1 MEFSK
6 ELIEKAKQ
14 AKTAEELLAM
24 AKEEN
29 IELTEEEA
37 AKYFAKLNASGELSD
52 EELDNVSGG
61 GLCSP
66 DPFIYE
72 VGDYVHF
79 NPDTWFRYNG
89 YILKRYVKDK
99 INYYTIL
106 QDKDTIGPPQRGT
119 VEWEIPEHC
128 IWYKN

>member
-6 ELIEKAKQ
+6 ELLEKAKQ

-29 IELTEEEA
+29 IELSAEEA
-37 AKYFAKLNASGELSD
+37 EKAFARLNASGELSD
-52 EELDNVSGG
+52 EELDNVAGG

-66 DPFIYE
+66 DPFRYE

-79 NPDTWFRYNG
+79 QINVFRYNG
-89 YILKRYVKDK
+89 YILKRYVKDNR
-99 INYYTIL
+99 NYYTIL

-119 VEWEIPEHC
+119 VEREVSEQG
-128 IWYKN
+128 IWFKN

>member
-1 MEFSK
+1 MKLSEA
-6 ELIEKAKQ
+6 LIEKAKS
-14 AKTAEELLAM
+14 AKTAEELIEF
-24 AKEEN
+24 AKVEN
-29 IELTEEEA
+29 IELSAEEA

-52 EELDNVSGG
+52 EELDNVAGG
-61 GLCSP
+61 GCGDP
-66 DPFIYE
+66 GPFIYE

>member
-1 MEFSK
+1 MGFSK
-6 ELIEKAKQ
+6 ELIEKAKT
-14 AKTAEELLAM
+14 AKTAEELIEF
-24 AKEEN
+24 AKVVN
-29 IELTEEEA
+29 IELAAEEA

-52 EELDNVSGG
+52 EELDNVAGG
-61 GLCSP
+61 GCG
-66 DPFIYE
+66 DPGPFRYE

-79 NPDTWFRYNG
+79 QINVFRYNG

-119 VEWEIPEHC
+119 VEWEVSEQG
-128 IWYKN
+128 IWFKN